1 MNDVYS
7 SKALKPNKCR
17 IGYIEVNGVCVPI
30 SRASSKAI
38 SPPTPPPTP
47 PTPPPTPP
55 TPPTPPIPPTPPP
68 TPEPPAPFQP
78 RSSDLGLQVG
88 TGIGVAGGIGAAG
101 YGAYR
106 NRGAIQRN
114 YRRLTQPKVKVD
126 EEQGLLDEE
135 ESFFR
140 SQQERTG
147 LRVRSQQGIRNRLNS
162 QATRSETVAER
173 NMRYID
179 QTPREYSF
187 EMDTIRDMSVEESE
201 GFFEGGVEE
210 TKGGEELAE
219 EEVFGGVEIEPFDE
233 ETALI
238 RNIQRDAEAQAQ
250 AEELDLEQ
258 AKVESMEEGVE
269 LQDLEPGLSGGAEE
283 PVELMPITEEEI
295 AEMTSNTAL
304 IDDIISTQTEE
315 IADVAVS
322 DAFLDTIVAGAGE
335 EAVIGA
341 DIATT
346 GALAVTETALM
357 VAPELA
363 AALVVGGVLY
373 GVEKG
378 VETIFDV
385 GASQD
390 KKYHDKRN
398 DELGTHEMDK
408 REIDYKL
415 KELDKAKK
423 YYTDQVEHHNFGD
436 NPASKAQHEKDKAM
450 LASINQ
456 SIDAIHNQQR
466 NGVPVYSVVSQT
478 GFDANKLSSDD
489 KKAYDRLVKRVDD
502 EQEQVDYHGADKTR
516 LNNRKR
522 KLDTFVQEHSDSPV
536 PIAYVNKA
544 SDEELETITNDYIQ
558 NGGDIFTDIDPIMI
572 DALGIGEA
580 IGTDEVQN
588 QRIQV
593 EETQKNE
600 QTTDDV
606 AASQGLKT
614 GGGSVA

>member
-17 IGYIEVNGVCVPI
+17 IGYIEISGVCVPI
-30 SRASSKAI
+30 SRASATAI
-38 SPPTPPPTP
+38 SPPTPPTP

-55 TPPTPPIPPTPPP
+55 TPPIPPTPPP
-68 TPEPPAPFQP
+68 SPDPPSFQP

-88 TGIGVAGGIGAAG
+88 EGLAVAGGIGAAS

-106 NRGAIQRN
+106 NRATIQRN
-114 YRRLTQPKVKVD
+114 VRRMTQPKVKTD
-126 EEQGLLDEE
+126 EEMGLLEE
-135 ESFFR
+135 GDIEMSEARTMELQSRTRGR
-140 SQQERTG
+140 SS
-147 LRVRSQQGIRNRLNS
+147 LVRRRFSSN
-162 QATRSETVAER
+162 V
-173 NMRYID
+173 
-179 QTPREYSF
+179 P
-187 EMDTIRDMSVEESE
+187 
-201 GFFEGGVEE
+201 
-210 TKGGEELAE
+210 
-219 EEVFGGVEIEPFDE
+219 DE
-233 ETALI
+233 ETGLI
-238 RNIQRDAEAQAQ
+238 EDFEAQETDLAREIRAEAQQSAEAQ
-250 AEELDLEQ
+250 MEDIDLEI
-258 AKVESMEEGVE
+258 G
-269 LQDLEPGLSGGAEE
+269 GGAEE
-283 PVELMPITEEEI
+283 FKQGEITEDMGFEGGDFDISERQYFEEVEDI
-295 AEMTSNTAL
+295 ELTPIEEPSISPL
-304 IDDIISTQTEE
+304 IDDIVSAQTEE

-346 GALAVTETALM
+346 AALTATETALM

-363 AALVVGGVLY
+363 AALVVGGALY
-373 GVEKG
+373 GIEKG
-378 VETIFDV
+378 VEEIFDV
-385 GASQD
+385 GSAQD

-398 DELGTHEMDK
+398 NELGTHEMDK

-478 GFDANKLSSDD
+478 GFNRDDLSSD
-489 KKAYDRLVKRVDD
+489 KKKEYDRLVKRVAD

-522 KLDTFVQEHSDSPV
+522 KLDTFISENSNSSV

-593 EETQKNE
+593 EETQKNV

>member
-17 IGYIEVNGVCVPI
+17 IGYIEISGVCVPI
-30 SRASSKAI
+30 SRASATAI
-38 SPPTPPPTP
+38 SPPTPPTP

-55 TPPTPPIPPTPPP
+55 TPPIPPTPPP
-68 TPEPPAPFQP
+68 SPDPPSFQP

-88 TGIGVAGGIGAAG
+88 EGLAVAGGIGAAS

-106 NRGAIQRN
+106 NRATIQRN
-114 YRRLTQPKVKVD
+114 VRRMTQPKVKTD
-126 EEQGLLDEE
+126 EEMGLLEE
-135 ESFFR
+135 GDIEMSEARTMELQSRTRGR
-140 SQQERTG
+140 SS
-147 LRVRSQQGIRNRLNS
+147 LVRRRFSSN
-162 QATRSETVAER
+162 V
-173 NMRYID
+173 
-179 QTPREYSF
+179 P
-187 EMDTIRDMSVEESE
+187 
-201 GFFEGGVEE
+201 
-210 TKGGEELAE
+210 
-219 EEVFGGVEIEPFDE
+219 DE
-233 ETALI
+233 ETGLI
-238 RNIQRDAEAQAQ
+238 EDFETQETDLAREIRAEAQQSAEAQ
-250 AEELDLEQ
+250 MEDIDLEI
-258 AKVESMEEGVE
+258 G
-269 LQDLEPGLSGGAEE
+269 GGAEE
-283 PVELMPITEEEI
+283 FKQGEITEDMGFEGGDFDISERQYFEEVEDI
-295 AEMTSNTAL
+295 ELTPIEEPSISPL
-304 IDDIISTQTEE
+304 IDDIVSAQTEE

-346 GALAVTETALM
+346 AALTATETALM

-363 AALVVGGVLY
+363 AALVVGGALY
-373 GVEKG
+373 GIEKG
-378 VETIFDV
+378 VEEIFDV
-385 GASQD
+385 GSAQD

-398 DELGTHEMDK
+398 NELGTHEMDK

-478 GFDANKLSSDD
+478 GFNRDDLSSD
-489 KKAYDRLVKRVDD
+489 KKKEYDRLVKRVAD

-522 KLDTFVQEHSDSPV
+522 KLDTFISENSNSSV

-593 EETQKNE
+593 EETQKNV

>member
-17 IGYIEVNGVCVPI
+17 IGYIEISGVCVPI
-30 SRASSKAI
+30 SRASATAI
-38 SPPTPPPTP
+38 SPPTPPTP

-55 TPPTPPIPPTPPP
+55 TPPIPPTPPP
-68 TPEPPAPFQP
+68 SPDPPSFQP

-88 TGIGVAGGIGAAG
+88 EGLAVAGGIGAAS

-106 NRGAIQRN
+106 NRATIQRN
-114 YRRLTQPKVKVD
+114 VRRMTQPKVKTD
-126 EEQGLLDEE
+126 EEMGLLEE
-135 ESFFR
+135 GDIEMSEARTMELQSRTRGR
-140 SQQERTG
+140 SS
-147 LRVRSQQGIRNRLNS
+147 LVRRRFSSN
-162 QATRSETVAER
+162 V
-173 NMRYID
+173 
-179 QTPREYSF
+179 P
-187 EMDTIRDMSVEESE
+187 
-201 GFFEGGVEE
+201 
-210 TKGGEELAE
+210 
-219 EEVFGGVEIEPFDE
+219 DE
-233 ETALI
+233 ETGLI
-238 RNIQRDAEAQAQ
+238 EDFETQETDLAREIRAEAQQSAEAQ
-250 AEELDLEQ
+250 MEDIDLEI
-258 AKVESMEEGVE
+258 G
-269 LQDLEPGLSGGAEE
+269 GGAEE
-283 PVELMPITEEEI
+283 FKQGEITEDMGFEGGDFDISERQYFEEVEDI
-295 AEMTSNTAL
+295 ELTPIEEPSISPL
-304 IDDIISTQTEE
+304 IDDIVSAQTEE

-346 GALAVTETALM
+346 AALTATETALM

-363 AALVVGGVLY
+363 AALVVGGALY
-373 GVEKG
+373 GIEKG

-385 GASQD
+385 GSAQD

-478 GFDANKLSSDD
+478 GFNRDDLSSD
-489 KKAYDRLVKRVDD
+489 KKKEYDRLVKRVAD

-522 KLDTFVQEHSDSPV
+522 KLDTFISENSNSSV

-593 EETQKNE
+593 EETQKNV

>member
-1 MNDVYS
+1 M
-7 SKALKPNKCR
+7 A
-17 IGYIEVNGVCVPI
+17 
-30 SRASSKAI
+30 
-38 SPPTPPPTP
+38 
-47 PTPPPTPP
+47 
-55 TPPTPPIPPTPPP
+55 
-68 TPEPPAPFQP
+68 
-78 RSSDLGLQVG
+78 
-88 TGIGVAGGIGAAG
+88 VAGGIGLAS

-114 YRRLTQPKVKVD
+114 VRRMTQPKVKTD
-126 EEQGLLDEE
+126 EEIGLLEE
-135 ESFFR
+135 GDIEMSEARTMELQTRTQGR
-140 SQQERTG
+140 SS
-147 LRVRSQQGIRNRLNS
+147 LVRRRFSNN
-162 QATRSETVAER
+162 V
-173 NMRYID
+173 
-179 QTPREYSF
+179 P
-187 EMDTIRDMSVEESE
+187 
-201 GFFEGGVEE
+201 
-210 TKGGEELAE
+210 
-219 EEVFGGVEIEPFDE
+219 DE
-233 ETALI
+233 ETGLI
-238 RNIQRDAEAQAQ
+238 EDFEMQETDLAREIRAEAQRSAEAQ
-250 AEELDLEQ
+250 MEDIDLET
-258 AKVESMEEGVE
+258 G
-269 LQDLEPGLSGGAEE
+269 GGGGAEE
-283 PVELMPITEEEI
+283 FKAGEITEDMGFESGDFDVSERQYFEEVEDI
-295 AEMTSNTAL
+295 ELTPIPEETNISPL
-304 IDDIISTQTEE
+304 IDDIVSAQTEE

-341 DIATT
+341 DVAT

-363 AALVVGGVLY
+363 AALVVGGALY
-373 GVEKG
+373 GIEKG
-378 VETIFDV
+378 VEEIFDV
-385 GASQD
+385 GSAQD
-390 KKYHDKRN
+390 KKYHDKKN
-398 DELGTHEMDK
+398 EELGTHEMDK

-466 NGVPVYSVVSQT
+466 KGEPVYSVVSQT
-478 GFDANKLSSDD
+478 GFDADKLSKDE
-489 KKAYDRLVKRVDD
+489 KKEYDRLVQRVAD

-522 KLDTFVQEHSDSPV
+522 KLDTFVSEHSDSPV

-544 SDEELETITNDYIQ
+544 TDEELETITKDYIQ
-558 NGGDIFTDIDPIMI
+558 NGGDIFTDVDPIMI

-580 IGTDEVQN
+580 IGSDEVQN

-600 QTTDDV
+600 QTTDAV

-614 GGGSVA
+614 GGGSIA

>member
-1 MNDVYS
+1 
-7 SKALKPNKCR
+7 
-17 IGYIEVNGVCVPI
+17 
-30 SRASSKAI
+30 
-38 SPPTPPPTP
+38 
-47 PTPPPTPP
+47 
-55 TPPTPPIPPTPPP
+55 
-68 TPEPPAPFQP
+68 
-78 RSSDLGLQVG
+78 LQVG
-88 TGIGVAGGIGAAG
+88 EGLAVAGGIGAAS

-106 NRGAIQRN
+106 NRATIQRN
-114 YRRLTQPKVKVD
+114 VRRMTQPKVKTD
-126 EEQGLLDEE
+126 EEMGLLEE
-135 ESFFR
+135 GDIEMSEARTMELQSRTQGR
-140 SQQERTG
+140 SS
-147 LRVRSQQGIRNRLNS
+147 LVRRRFSSN
-162 QATRSETVAER
+162 V
-173 NMRYID
+173 
-179 QTPREYSF
+179 P
-187 EMDTIRDMSVEESE
+187 
-201 GFFEGGVEE
+201 
-210 TKGGEELAE
+210 
-219 EEVFGGVEIEPFDE
+219 DE
-233 ETALI
+233 ETGLI
-238 RNIQRDAEAQAQ
+238 EDFETQETDLAREIRAEAQQSAEAQ
-250 AEELDLEQ
+250 MEDIDLEI
-258 AKVESMEEGVE
+258 G
-269 LQDLEPGLSGGAEE
+269 GGAEE
-283 PVELMPITEEEI
+283 FKQGEITEDMGFEGGDFDISERQYFEEVEDI
-295 AEMTSNTAL
+295 ELTPIEEPSISPL
-304 IDDIISTQTEE
+304 IDDIVSAQTEE

-346 GALAVTETALM
+346 AALTATETALM

-363 AALVVGGVLY
+363 AALVVGGALY
-373 GVEKG
+373 GIEKG
-378 VETIFDV
+378 VEEIFDV
-385 GASQD
+385 GSAQD

-398 DELGTHEMDK
+398 NELGTHEMDK

-478 GFDANKLSSDD
+478 GFDANKLSSDE
-489 KKAYDRLVKRVDD
+489 KKEYDRLVKRVAD
-502 EQEQVDYHGADKTR
+502 EQEQVDYKGADKTR

-558 NGGDIFTDIDPIMI
+558 NGGDIFTDVDPIMI

>member
-1 MNDVYS
+1 
-7 SKALKPNKCR
+7 
-17 IGYIEVNGVCVPI
+17 
-30 SRASSKAI
+30 
-38 SPPTPPPTP
+38 
-47 PTPPPTPP
+47 
-55 TPPTPPIPPTPPP
+55 
-68 TPEPPAPFQP
+68 
-78 RSSDLGLQVG
+78 LQVG
-88 TGIGVAGGIGAAG
+88 EGLAVAGGIGAAS

-106 NRGAIQRN
+106 NRATIQRN
-114 YRRLTQPKVKVD
+114 VRRMTQPKVKTD
-126 EEQGLLDEE
+126 EEMGLLEE
-135 ESFFR
+135 GDIEMSEARTMELQSRTRGR
-140 SQQERTG
+140 SS
-147 LRVRSQQGIRNRLNS
+147 LVRRRFSSN
-162 QATRSETVAER
+162 V
-173 NMRYID
+173 
-179 QTPREYSF
+179 P
-187 EMDTIRDMSVEESE
+187 
-201 GFFEGGVEE
+201 
-210 TKGGEELAE
+210 
-219 EEVFGGVEIEPFDE
+219 DE
-233 ETALI
+233 ETGLI
-238 RNIQRDAEAQAQ
+238 EDFETQETDLAREIRAEAQQSAEAQ
-250 AEELDLEQ
+250 MEDIDLEI
-258 AKVESMEEGVE
+258 G
-269 LQDLEPGLSGGAEE
+269 GGAEE
-283 PVELMPITEEEI
+283 FKQGEITEDMGFEGGDFDISERQYFEEVEDI
-295 AEMTSNTAL
+295 ELTPIEEPSISPL
-304 IDDIISTQTEE
+304 IDDIVSAQTEE

-346 GALAVTETALM
+346 AALTATETALM

-363 AALVVGGVLY
+363 AALVVGGALY
-373 GVEKG
+373 GIEKG
-378 VETIFDV
+378 VEEIFDV
-385 GASQD
+385 GSAQD

-398 DELGTHEMDK
+398 NELGTHEMDK

-478 GFDANKLSSDD
+478 GFNRDDLSSD
-489 KKAYDRLVKRVDD
+489 KKKEYDRLVKRVAD

-522 KLDTFVQEHSDSPV
+522 KLDTFISENSNSSV

-593 EETQKNE
+593 EETQKNV

>member
-17 IGYIEVNGVCVPI
+17 IGYIEISGVCVPI
-30 SRASSKAI
+30 SRASATAI
-38 SPPTPPPTP
+38 SPPTPPTP

-55 TPPTPPIPPTPPP
+55 TPPIPPTPPP
-68 TPEPPAPFQP
+68 SPDPPSFQP

-88 TGIGVAGGIGAAG
+88 EGLAVAGGIGAAS

-106 NRGAIQRN
+106 NRATIQRN
-114 YRRLTQPKVKVD
+114 VRRMTQPKVKTD
-126 EEQGLLDEE
+126 EEMGLLEE
-135 ESFFR
+135 GDIEMSEARTMELQSRTRGR
-140 SQQERTG
+140 SS
-147 LRVRSQQGIRNRLNS
+147 LVRRRFSSN
-162 QATRSETVAER
+162 V
-173 NMRYID
+173 
-179 QTPREYSF
+179 P
-187 EMDTIRDMSVEESE
+187 
-201 GFFEGGVEE
+201 
-210 TKGGEELAE
+210 
-219 EEVFGGVEIEPFDE
+219 DE
-233 ETALI
+233 ETGLI
-238 RNIQRDAEAQAQ
+238 EDFETQETDLAREIRAEAQQSAEAQ
-250 AEELDLEQ
+250 MEDIDLEI
-258 AKVESMEEGVE
+258 G
-269 LQDLEPGLSGGAEE
+269 GGAEE
-283 PVELMPITEEEI
+283 FKQGEITEDMGFEGGDFDISERQYFEEVEDI
-295 AEMTSNTAL
+295 ELTPIEEPSISPL
-304 IDDIISTQTEE
+304 IDDIVSAQTEE

-346 GALAVTETALM
+346 AALTATETALM

-363 AALVVGGVLY
+363 AALVVGGALY
-373 GVEKG
+373 GIEKG
-378 VETIFDV
+378 VEEIFDV
-385 GASQD
+385 GSAQD

-398 DELGTHEMDK
+398 NELGTHEMDK

-478 GFDANKLSSDD
+478 GFNRDDLSSD
-489 KKAYDRLVKRVDD
+489 KKKEYDRLVKRVAD

-522 KLDTFVQEHSDSPV
+522 KLDTFISENSNSSV

-593 EETQKNE
+593 EETQKNV

-614 GGGSVA
+614 GGGGTM